1 MYNPGAMQL
10 SSMNWLNNNANDRPS
25 FQAIIP
31 GTFSTRKYQVFS
43 MPQGLL
49 FLERRDKAGSGGGE
63 PNNQAIVMGA
73 VLGGMVGACIAHA
86 ITSNSAPA
94 EAETGL
100 ECLREEDLF
109 ELARTRKKSF
119 VAKIDEIQSISIDAP
134 GTWGR
139 MFNDSSLAGW
149 VTIRDRAL
157 GKVKME
163 IRDQASMSV
172 AVDCLPRRFAN
183 RVFVNVAFDRGR
195 TLFVPCRR

>member
-1 MYNPGAMQL
+1 MYNPGEMQL
-10 SSMNWLNNNANDRPS
+10 SSMNWLNNSASDRPS
-25 FQAIIP
+25 FQAIVCR
-31 GTFSTRKYQVFS
+31 TFSTQPYQVFS

-49 FLERRDKAGSGGGE
+49 FLERRDKPGSAKD
-63 PNNQAIVMGA
+63 NTNAVVMGA

-86 ITSNSAPA
+86 MTENSPA
-94 EAETGL
+94 SAETGL

-109 ELARTRKKSF
+109 ELARTRKRSF
-119 VAKIDEIQSISIDAP
+119 VAKIDEVQSISIDAP
-134 GTWGR
+134 GSWGR

-157 GKVKME
+157 GKVKLE